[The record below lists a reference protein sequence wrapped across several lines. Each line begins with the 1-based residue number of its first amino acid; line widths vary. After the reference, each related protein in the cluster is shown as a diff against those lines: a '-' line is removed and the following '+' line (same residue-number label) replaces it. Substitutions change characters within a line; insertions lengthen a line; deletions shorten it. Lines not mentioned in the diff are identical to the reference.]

1 MSAQRCGGRSF
12 DPIAQHFDRFVE
24 LVGQPLNEFL
34 ESVLP
39 ERGGARAVDL
49 GCGTGRHAALLAG
62 RYAQV
67 LAVDISTEML
77 ALARRRQG
85 QANITYLR
93 RDLRQVQ
100 PDVDGTFDLILSA
113 YALHHLDDLEQ
124 GLWGIRR
131 LAAPGGRVVLIDN
144 VAPTPSVPRAW
155 FVEEALRMLALDL
168 RRQRRPPAE
177 AWELLGLNLDPGW
190 LDHLTSDRFLRP
202 AEFSDLYGRVFP
214 GARFTDLYRSRAMCW
229 DNPTDGRLT
238 NWSTAAAEPPDHP
251 TPATVTTEEHID
263 TSIRVL

>member
-1 MSAQRCGGRSF
+1 MSAQRSRDRSF
-12 DPIAQHFDRFVE
+12 DQVAEHFDRFVE

-39 ERGGARAVDL
+39 EQGGARAVDL

-67 LAVDISTEML
+67 LAVDVSTEML
-77 ALARRRQG
+77 KIAQARQG
-85 QANITYLR
+85 LPNITYR
-93 RDLRQVQ
+93 QRDLREVGAHA
-100 PDVDGTFDLILSA
+100 DGIFDLILST
-113 YALHHLDDLEQ
+113 YALHHLENLEQ

-144 VAPTPSVPRAW
+144 VAPTPAVPRAW

-168 RRQRRPPAE
+168 LCRRRPPAE

-190 LDHLTSDRFLRP
+190 LDHLISDRFLHP
-202 AEFSDLYGRVFP
+202 TEFSELYGQVFP
-214 GARFTDLYRSRAMCW
+214 RARFTDLYRARAMCW
-229 DNPTDGRLT
+229 DNPTDGRPHQL
-238 NWSTAAAEPPDHP
+238 STATAEPPYQP
-251 TPATVTTEEHID
+251 
-263 TSIRVL
+263 R